1 MSQTATI
8 VQPTKANIGIFT
20 NPKHDLWISEA
31 EPTVERV
38 LKADDLKHGEVTIA
52 IKSTGICGSDVHFW
66 HAGCIGPM
74 IVEGDHILGHE
85 SAGQIIA
92 VHPSVTHLKVGDRV
106 AVEPNVICNECEP
119 CLTGRYNGCEKV
131 EFLSTPPVP
140 GLLRR
145 YVNHPSVWC
154 HKIGNMSY
162 EDGAM
167 LEPLSVALA
176 GMQRSGIKLGDPVLV
191 CGAGPIGLIT
201 LLCCKAAGACPLVI
215 TDIDE
220 GRLKFAKELCPSVIT
235 HKVERM
241 SAEDA
246 AKAIVASFGGIEPA
260 VVMECTGVE
269 SSIASAIWAAKF
281 GGKVFVIGVGKNEM
295 NFPFMRCSTR
305 EIDLVFQYRYSNTWP
320 RAIRLLE
327 NKVIDLSKLV
337 THRFKLEEA
346 LEAFATAADPKT
358 GAIKTGAWGRI
369 AARRFESTAAKA
381 AESGKE
387 GAFKA
392 AEATKQGTSKAAEAT
407 KQTTS
412 NAAQAT
418 KQSTANAAE
427 ATKQGTAKAAEATK
441 ETASKAAEATKEGA
455 SKAAEAT
462 KEAAPKAAEATK
474 QGAAKATEATKEGAS
489 KAAEATK
496 TAAEKAS
503 ETAKEGISKASA
515 SAAEY
520 ASKAQE
526 GLSKVTSSAGP
537 AIAGAAKGAAES
549 LSKVGGRTA
558 KVVGFV
564 EKQVPTVIYY
574 SKVAA
579 EVGKIVFRGQ
589 KMSPPSV
596 ETFQTYFQNV
606 WKNPTSLLQS
616 ATQSASQI
624 ASKTAQQPGSIISR
638 VQNISRAQLITGGV
652 IAAECLGFFTVG
664 EMIGRFKIV
673 GYHGENGAA
682 HH

>member
-8 VQPTKANIGIFT
+8 VKPTKANIGIFT
-20 NPKHDLWISEA
+20 NPKHDLWISET
-31 EPTVERV
+31 EPRVESV
-38 LKADDLKHGEVTIA
+38 QSGDALKPGEVTIG

-85 SAGQIIA
+85 SAGQVIA

-106 AVEPNVICNECEP
+106 AVEPNVICNACEP

-145 YVNHPSVWC
+145 YVNHPAVWC

-162 EDGAM
+162 ENGAM

-241 SAEDA
+241 STEDL

-260 VVMECTGVE
+260 VAMECTGVE
-269 SSIASAIWAAKF
+269 SSIASAIWAVKF

-305 EIDLVFQYRYSNTWP
+305 EIDLVFQYRYCNTWP
-320 RAIRLLE
+320 RAIRLIE
-327 NKVIDLSKLV
+327 NGVIDLSKLV
-337 THRFKLEEA
+337 THRFKLEDA
-346 LEAFATAADPKT
+346 IDAFKTSADPKT
-358 GAIKTGAWGRI
+358 GAIKRASDWSIGGARLGPSTKVGSANRRQQQRRRRNLFRPSSLFFTIHQSQSLVRSVGSSPKPLITMSSSLARPMLRQSGAWSRM
-369 AARRFESTAAKA
+369 AARRFESTTGKA
-381 AESGKE
+381 A
-387 GAFKA
+387 
-392 AEATKQGTSKAAEAT
+392 
-407 KQTTS
+407 
-412 NAAQAT
+412 
-418 KQSTANAAE
+418 
-427 ATKQGTAKAAEATK
+427 
-441 ETASKAAEATKEGA
+441 
-455 SKAAEAT
+455 
-462 KEAAPKAAEATK
+462 
-474 QGAAKATEATKEGAS
+474 
-489 KAAEATK
+489 
-496 TAAEKAS
+496 
-503 ETAKEGISKASA
+503 ETAKETTSKASSTA
-515 SAAEY
+515 SEY

-526 GLSKVTSSAGP
+526 GLSKVSSSAGP
-537 AIAGAAKGAAES
+537 AITGAAKGVANS
-549 LSKVGGRTA
+549 LSRVGGRTGR
-558 KVVGFV
+558 VVAFV
-564 EKQVPTVIYY
+564 EKQIPTVIYY
-574 SKVAA
+574 SKVGA
-579 EVGKIVFRGQ
+579 EVAKIVFRGQ
-589 KMSPPSV
+589 KMSPPSIQ
-596 ETFQTYFQNV
+596 TFQTYFQNV
-606 WKNPTSLLQS
+606 WKNPSSLLQS
-616 ATQSASQI
+616 ASQT
-624 ASKTAQQPGSIISR
+624 AAKTTQQPANILSR
-638 VQNISRAQLITGGV
+638 VQNLSRTQLIAGGV

-664 EMIGRFKIV
+664 EMIGRFKII
-673 GYHGENGAA
+673 GYHGETAAA

>member
-1 MSQTATI
+1 MSQTATV

-31 EPTVERV
+31 EPTVESV
-38 LKADDLKHGEVTIA
+38 QKGVDLKHGEVTIA

-145 YVNHPSVWC
+145 YVNHPAVWC

-201 LLCCKAAGACPLVI
+201 LLCCKAAGACPVVI

-220 GRLKFAKELCPSVIT
+220 GRLKFAKEVCPSVIT
-235 HKVERM
+235 YKVERM
-241 SAEDA
+241 SAEDS

-260 VVMECTGVE
+260 VTMECTGVE
-269 SSIASAIWAAKF
+269 SSISSAIWATKF

-305 EIDLVFQYRYSNTWP
+305 EIDLVFQYRYCNTWP

-327 NKVIDLSKLV
+327 NGVIDLSKLV
-337 THRFKLEEA
+337 THRYKLEDA
-346 LEAFATAADPKT
+346 LEAFKTAADPKT
-358 GAIKTGAWGRI
+358 GAIKY
-369 AARRFESTAAKA
+369 
-381 AESGKE
+381 
-387 GAFKA
+387 
-392 AEATKQGTSKAAEAT
+392 
-407 KQTTS
+407 
-412 NAAQAT
+412 
-418 KQSTANAAE
+418 
-427 ATKQGTAKAAEATK
+427 
-441 ETASKAAEATKEGA
+441 ASKAAETTKEGA
-455 SKAAEAT
+455 SKASSSASEYAS
-462 KEAAPKAAEATK
+462 KAQETA
-474 QGAAKATEATKEGAS
+474 KEGAS
-489 KAAEATK
+489 KASS
-496 TAAEKAS
+496 AASQYASKAQES
-503 ETAKEGISKASA
+503 ASKAAASA
-515 SAAEY
+515 SQY

-537 AIAGAAKGAAES
+537 AIAGAAKGVASS

-558 KVVGFV
+558 RLVAFV

-574 SKVAA
+574 SKVGA
-579 EVGKIVFRGQ
+579 EVTKIVFRSQ
-589 KMSPPSV
+589 KMSPPPMQ
-596 ETFQTYFQNV
+596 TFQTYFQNV

-616 ATQSASQI
+616 ASQT
-624 ASKTAQQPGSIISR
+624 AAKTAQQPASLVSR
-638 VQNISRAQLITGGV
+638 VQNLSRAQLITGGV

-664 EMIGRFKIV
+664 EMIGRFKII
-673 GYHGENGAA
+673 GYHGETTAA